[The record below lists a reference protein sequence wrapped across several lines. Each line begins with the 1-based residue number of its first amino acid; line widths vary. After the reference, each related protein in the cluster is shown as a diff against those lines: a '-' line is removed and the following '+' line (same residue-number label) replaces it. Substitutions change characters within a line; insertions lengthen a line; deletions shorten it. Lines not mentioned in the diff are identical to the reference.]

1 MYSKTKRFV
10 TSSALVLIIGS
21 PLLSGLPQLGTV
33 HADTKSDTLVKTNV
47 VVDKLS
53 DAIKERD
60 LAHKEFVDASVEYGL
75 NETKFNDI
83 KVAVDSKAKD
93 LATGV
98 YDDVKSS
105 YDKSKLRLDK
115 AEKAFKMAQAKVDAL
130 KVDSV
135 NDKSV
140 ASAVSGALDLNF
152 KSDVKEVKSA
162 KIKYVDDSGK
172 VVDTMMFDLSKLE
185 KIVDDSKSLNLKSK
199 VSVKSLLDNEKSKL
213 EALVNSKQSLILK
226 SGRYS
231 VSKVDSTFE
240 GGEYTVNVVIKQIDN
255 LKVSD
260 DTKIV
265 DKQSTTTTVETS
277 TSEEP
282 KSTTSTSTT
291 TEPVTTETPTTE
303 APTTTTTTTEAVV
316 EQKGQT
322 SADGVLTDIL
332 FAKSNDKASIKG
344 MIEKSKLPDG
354 QKLEGDYANV
364 VVTKADG
371 TELATIKVGEDYKF
385 NGELNSEPKE
395 FEKLIIKYGG
405 KVYEIDYT
413 LDTNKT
419 QTQSAQTSDEVRSNA
434 DKNNNKTK
442 RNAKVGVLPSTGQQ
456 NVATWTVFGL
466 VSIVIGS
473 LATYFGLKNKK
484 QE

>member
-10 TSSALVLIIGS
+10 TSSVLVLTISS
-21 PLLSGLPQLGTV
+21 PLLSGLPQLGAV

-83 KVAVDSKAKD
+83 KSTVDSKAKD
-93 LATGV
+93 VPNGV
-98 YDDVKSS
+98 YDKVKSS

-115 AEKAFKMAQAKVDAL
+115 AEKAFKIAQAKVDAL

-140 ASAVSGALDLNF
+140 ASALSGALDLNF
-152 KSDVKEVKSA
+152 NTDVKKVKSA
-162 KIKYVDDSGK
+162 KIKYVDDSGN
-172 VVDTMMFDLSKLE
+172 VVDTMMFDLPKLE
-185 KIVDDSKSLNLKSK
+185 KIVEDSKALNLTSK
-199 VSVKSLLDNEKSKL
+199 FSVKSLLDNEKSKL

-231 VSKVDSTFE
+231 VSKADSTFE
-240 GGEYTVNVVIKQIDN
+240 GGEYVVNVLIKQIDG

-260 DTKIV
+260 DTKIG
-265 DKQSTTTTVETS
+265 DKQSTTTTVEPS
-277 TSEEP
+277 TTEEP
-282 KSTTSTSTT
+282 KSTTTTTT
-291 TEPVTTETPTTE
+291 TEPVTTEVLTTE
-303 APTTTTTTTEAVV
+303 ASTTTTTTTEAVV

-371 TELATIKVGEDYKF
+371 TELATIKVGDDYKF

-413 LDTNKT
+413 LDTNKK
-419 QTQSAQTSDEVRSNA
+419 QTQSAQTSDEVRSYT
-434 DKNNNKTK
+434 DKNDKTK
-442 RNAKVGVLPSTGQQ
+442 RNAKVGILPSTGQQ
-456 NVATWTVFGL
+456 NVVSWTIFGL